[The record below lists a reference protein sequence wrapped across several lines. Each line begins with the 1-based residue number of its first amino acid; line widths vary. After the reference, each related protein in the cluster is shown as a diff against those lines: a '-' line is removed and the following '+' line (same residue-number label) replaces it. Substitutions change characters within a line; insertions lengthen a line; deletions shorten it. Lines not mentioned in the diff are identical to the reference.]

1 MRRLRVLGGPGA
13 PDDRHAR
20 HAGVLDVRHGARVAC
35 AQLLSTDDDALSD
48 FLREDLDQRQ
58 GLDERACASYLARI
72 ARALEDLSMDVRAIR
87 NEQYKRETIEAH
99 RCGDGVV
106 FVASATTHKYRDS
119 IVGAGGL
126 WRLTRTKAAGQ
137 TLGYLFTPET
147 ADAAGAAMR
156 AGAALW
162 VARGAV
168 RVAEEAPE
176 GMMAGTARSRRSR

>member
-1 MRRLRVLGGPGA
+1 MFLVRHVARFAPFQILSYSG
-13 PDDRHAR
+13 PDDCHENDENEERENEEERHTTLSEF
-20 HAGVLDVRHGARVAC
+20 LD
-35 AQLLSTDDDALSD
+35 
-48 FLREDLDQRQ
+48 EDLDARQ

-137 TLGYLFTPET
+137 TLGYLLTPET
-147 ADAAGAAMR
+147 ADAAAAR
-156 AGAALW
+156 L
-162 VARGAV
+162 ARVGV
-168 RVAEEAPE
+168 SVEWQ
-176 GMMAGTARSRRSR
+176 

>member
-1 MRRLRVLGGPGA
+1 MLLGNTGKTNVYDARLARVFL
-13 PDDRHAR
+13 
-20 HAGVLDVRHGARVAC
+20 VRHVARGAC
-35 AQLLSTDDDALSD
+35 AQLLSYSGPDDCDENDENEERENEEERHTTLSE
-48 FLREDLDQRQ
+48 FLDEDLDARQ

-72 ARALEDLSMDVRAIR
+72 ARALEDLSTDVRAIR

-147 ADAAGAAMR
+147 ADAAAAQ
-156 AGAALW
+156 L
-162 VARGAV
+162 ARVGV
-168 RVAEEAPE
+168 SVEWQ
-176 GMMAGTARSRRSR
+176 

>member
-1 MRRLRVLGGPGA
+1 MFLVRHVARFAPFQLISYSG
-13 PDDRHAR
+13 PDDCDENEENENEERENEEERHTTLSEF
-20 HAGVLDVRHGARVAC
+20 LD
-35 AQLLSTDDDALSD
+35 
-48 FLREDLDQRQ
+48 EDLDARQ

-147 ADAAGAAMR
+147 ADAAAAQ
-156 AGAALW
+156 L
-162 VARGAV
+162 ARVGV
-168 RVAEEAPE
+168 SVEWQ
-176 GMMAGTARSRRSR
+176 